1 MFQNTVDLIEDCNI
15 TFLHIFPFSPREGT
29 PAARMPQVD
38 RYIIKKRA
46 KILREI
52 GKKKLLEYYD
62 GLKNKKINVIVED
75 KGRGRS
81 DTFAKVQIDNNLDN
95 GQIVKMIVTGRNQ
108 VGLTGNIV
116 V

>member
-1 MFQNTVDLIEDCNI
+1 
-15 TFLHIFPFSPREGT
+15 
-29 PAARMPQVD
+29 MPQVD
-38 RYIIKKRA
+38 SYTIKKRA
-46 KILREI
+46 KILREM
-52 GKKKLLEYYD
+52 GKKKRLEYYD
-62 GLKNKKINVIVED
+62 EPKNKKINVIVED

-81 DTFAKVQIDNNLDN
+81 DTFAKVEVDNNLNN